1 MAKPI
6 PYTKPGPRGAVVQVG
21 WRVPWVDHTGKRRW
35 KRLQNVDLRTALE
48 WQRQQQARSLLEQSG
63 ARLPAERTTLAEWSA
78 RYFAASQVKASTH
91 RNQAGI
97 YERHLAPHLGSVPLA
112 GLTPAVVS
120 TWLRHLTM
128 APPERAKKTGRP
140 RREPASP
147 SLKARAEKVLTAMV
161 RKAAWEGLFGDRYQG
176 AKVSAFQKPWHGVS
190 VPKVEA
196 SARPGLSTPE
206 EYRRLLSAAFEVGGD
221 RLVVG
226 CLFAMLCGHRRG
238 ELPHLRWNDD
248 VVFRRQDGA
257 PILDAAHVHEAVSVR
272 VHVRA
277 SFAKSKRDRASTV
290 ADRGAVVVLARWR
303 QQHPEA
309 THVFTATRPHYVRG
323 VLVAEAGRPLS
334 EVVSYEQWVRVREVG
349 QLHPAFRFH
358 DLRGSYA
365 KSLLRSGLDLQQ
377 VQKLMGHASMET
389 TRRYLLEL
397 REVDEHA
404 AAAAFSGWVDHEAVL
419 PEPAPLR
426 EVAAKKRA
434 AGAQLELA
442 PRPVDARPAGAGRRK
457 GPAPKDTATGDTYG
471 DALRAARVAAGLSQ
485 RALAELVHPHV
496 PSLGSVASLQ
506 PRLSQIESGK
516 WRPEPADARALG
528 RALAE
533 VLGTDRLRF
542 VPVRGVGQA
551 ARGTA

>member
-6 PYTKPGPRGAVVQVG
+6 PYFREGARGAKVQVG
-21 WRVPWVDHTGKRRW
+21 YRVPWVDHTGRRRW
-35 KRLQNVDLRTALE
+35 KRLQNVDLKTALE
-48 WQRQQQARSLLEQSG
+48 WQRQQTARAVLEHAG
-63 ARLPAERTTLAEWSA
+63 AKLPAERITVAEWA
-78 RYFAASQVKASTH
+78 PRYFAMAEIKASTH

-97 YERHLAPHLGSVPLA
+97 YERHLAPTLGAVPLA

-128 APPERAKKTGRP
+128 APPERAKKVGRP
-140 RREPASP
+140 RREHASA
-147 SLKARAEKVLTAMV
+147 SLKHRAEKVLTAMV
-161 RKAAWEGLFGDRYQG
+161 RRAAWEGLFGDRYQG
-176 AKVSAFQKPWHGVS
+176 ARVSAFQKPWHGVT

-196 SARPGLSTPE
+196 IGRPGLSTPE
-206 EYRRLLSAAFEVGGD
+206 EYRRLLGAAFEVGGD
-221 RLVVG
+221 RLVVA
-226 CLFAMLCGHRRG
+226 CLFAMLAGHRRG

-248 VVFRRQDGA
+248 VVFRREDGT
-257 PILDAAHVHEAVSVR
+257 PILEAARVHEAVSVR

-277 SFAKSKRDRASTV
+277 SFAKSKKDRAATI

-309 THVFTATRPHYVRG
+309 AHVFEATRPHYLRG
-323 VLVAEAGRPLS
+323 VEVAPAGRPLS
-334 EVVSYEQWVRVREVG
+334 DVVAYEQWVRVREVG

-404 AAAAFSGWVDHEAVL
+404 AAAAFSGWVDHAVVT
-419 PEPAPLR
+419 EPAPLR
-426 EVAAKKRA
+426 EVAA
-434 AGAQLELA
+434 GTQLGLG
-442 PRPVDARPAGAGRRK
+442 PKPVDARPAGAGRRK
-457 GPAPKDTATGDTYG
+457 GPAPKAAATGDTYG

-485 RALAELVHPHV
+485 RALAERVHPHV
-496 PSLGSVASLQ
+496 PQLGSVASLQ

-533 VLGTDRLRF
+533 VLGTDRVRF
-542 VPVRGVGQA
+542 VPARQVGQA
-551 ARGTA
+551 ARGSA